1 MADAPTGLQ
10 VLVYCKASRPPDGK
24 EVDDDVDGLTNPFS
38 KVLYVLFPV
47 AALAAPFQTFKVP
60 TMDPNTVA
68 PEVPAIDRRVPQEDT
83 CTE

>member
-1 MADAPTGLQ
+1 MQ
-10 VLVYCKASRPPDGK
+10 
-24 EVDDDVDGLTNPFS
+24 FS

-68 PEVPAIDRRVPQEDT
+68 PEVPAVDRRVPQEDT